1 MADAALGP
9 FTTLSYIITKVFS
22 PLPQQVAFNKKPAE
36 AKRELLVG
44 DP

>member
-1 MADAALGP
+1 MADAVLGP
-9 FTTLSYIITKVFS
+9 FTTLSYIITQGFF

-36 AKRELLVG
+36 AKGELLVG

>member
-1 MADAALGP
+1 MADAVLGP
-9 FTTLSYIITKVFS
+9 FTTLSYIITKVFF

-36 AKRELLVG
+36 AKRELLVE